1 MWTLNKSLEEI
12 MKLHPIFGLTLAIAL
27 VIWAILQ
34 EMSNPMVFLNLHGIA
49 IVAGGTLCVAIIIFS
64 FKNLINLSKVLF
76 RTIRGD
82 IQKENQQLIQVMAEI
97 SEKNH
102 KGERPQASEKFK
114 KPFFLEAISLL
125 NDETLSLEDLE
136 SVLMKR
142 LDVQH
147 ELYRK
152 ENNSFKLL
160 SKFPPAFGLIG
171 ATMGMIALLQ
181 GLGGEDSINK
191 LGPAMSVALTA
202 TFWGLFLTNF
212 ILLPLGENLCHASDL
227 DLRQR
232 RIIMDGVLLI
242 RQKKHPIVVKE
253 FLQSY
258 LAPGD
263 RFKEAA

>member
-1 MWTLNKSLEEI
+1 
-12 MKLHPIFGLTLAIAL
+12 MKLHPILGLILSVGLI
-27 VIWAILQ
+27 IWAILQ
-34 EMSNPMVFLNLHGIA
+34 EMDNPKVFLNLHGIA
-49 IVAGGTLCVAIIIFS
+49 IVVGGTFCVAIIIFS
-64 FKNLINLSKVLF
+64 FKNLLNLMRVLF
-76 RTIRGD
+76 RAIRGD
-82 IQKENQQLIQVMAEI
+82 IQSENQNLVKILTEI
-97 SEKNH
+97 SEKSNQ
-102 KGERPQASEKFK
+102 GEKVNLSSKFK
-114 KPFFLEAISLL
+114 KPFFDEALNLL
-125 NDETLSLEDLE
+125 YDETLSLEDLE

-181 GLGGEDSINK
+181 SLGGQDSFSK

-202 TFWGLFLTNF
+202 TFWGLIFTNF
-212 ILLPLGENLCHASDL
+212 ILLPIGENLTHASDL

-232 RIIMDGVLLI
+232 RMIMDGVILI
-242 RQKKHPIVVKE
+242 RQKKHPIVIKE

-258 LAPGD
+258 LAPGE
-263 RFKEAA
+263 RLKEAA

>member
-1 MWTLNKSLEEI
+1 MKIHPLIGLILGLSLIIWSI
-12 MKLHPIFGLTLAIAL
+12 M
-27 VIWAILQ
+27 Q
-34 EMSNPMVFLNLHGIA
+34 EMSNPLVFLNLHGIA
-49 IVAGGTLCVAIIIFS
+49 MVVGGTISVSIIIFS
-64 FKNLINLSKVLF
+64 FRSQLNLLQVLL
-76 RTIRGD
+76 RTIKGD
-82 IQKENQQLIQVMAEI
+82 IQKENQELIQVLGEL
-97 SEKNH
+97 SEKKY
-102 KGERPQASEKFK
+102 KGEKLTGDERFK
-114 KPFFLEAISLL
+114 KPFFQEALTLL
-125 NDETLSLEDLE
+125 NDETLSFEDLE
-136 SVLMKR
+136 VVLKKR

-160 SKFPPAFGLIG
+160 GKFPPAFGLIG

-181 GLGGEDSINK
+181 GLGGQDSFTK

-212 ILLPLGENLCHASDL
+212 ILLPIGENLVQASDS

-232 RIIMDGVLLI
+232 RMIMDGVLLI

-258 LAPGD
+258 LVPGE
-263 RFKEAA
+263 RLKEAV